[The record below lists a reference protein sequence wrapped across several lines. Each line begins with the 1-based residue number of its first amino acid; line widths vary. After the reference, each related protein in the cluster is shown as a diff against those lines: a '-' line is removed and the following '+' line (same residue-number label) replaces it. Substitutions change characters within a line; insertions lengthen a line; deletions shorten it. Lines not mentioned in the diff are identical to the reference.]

1 MIFIGVRYIKLFQL
15 RLSDP
20 TQAYATRPK
29 GSVVS
34 CKSDHRQPKLT
45 PREREE
51 FINYL
56 WFSSRDVTFER
67 DLYWVA
73 SGRQQFE
80 TLYGE

>member
-1 MIFIGVRYIKLFQL
+1 MHVK
-15 RLSDP
+15 
-20 TQAYATRPK
+20 K
-29 GSVVS
+29 GSSRNKHFGGVKLEMQRRTNS
-34 CKSDHRQPKLT
+34 LGNHRQPKLT

-73 SGRQQFE
+73 SGR
-80 TLYGE
+80 